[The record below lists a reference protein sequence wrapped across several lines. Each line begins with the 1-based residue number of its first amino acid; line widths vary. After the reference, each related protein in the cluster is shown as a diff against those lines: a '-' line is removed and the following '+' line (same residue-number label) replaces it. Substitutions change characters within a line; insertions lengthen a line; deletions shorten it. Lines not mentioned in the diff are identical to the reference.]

1 MPAAMVVLGGRW
13 PVLLALLATPLAW
26 PPLSRV
32 LRTTGTALN
41 PALGGTARF
50 QAAFGL
56 LLALGAWLGRT

>member
-1 MPAAMVVLGGRW
+1 VAMVALGWARW
-13 PVLLALLATPLAW
+13 PVLLALLASPLAW

-41 PALGGTARF
+41 PALGTTARF

-56 LLALGAWLGRT
+56 LLSLGAWLGHP